1 MPDIFNVLFLG
12 NLTDIDPIDGDNDA
26 ENASALVGM
35 TFGGE
40 SDALAARVQE
50 FSPGSTGYTGGTN
63 NAYDQNNAPNETFRL
78 DGGAEQTFD
87 SAVVY
92 NATITYIDGTT
103 SNITA
108 VVFQDTDG
116 NTYLAPEFSANA
128 DQAALEAAPIRSL
141 TLDSL
146 LSNEFSGMTGSRQT
160 TNYVTCFTDGV
171 MITTQ
176 SGEMPVQQ
184 LRVGDLVRTR
194 DHGVQP
200 IRWIGRARTAAKGA
214 MAPVCISAGALGG
227 DFPRVDLVVSQ
238 QHRIVIRSKIVR
250 RMTGASEVFVAA
262 KTLLALDGVNLVHDT
277 DDVTYYH
284 LLLDQHEVIYAN
296 GMPTES
302 LMTGKQALY
311 AIGLGSVLEIMTL
324 FPSLIHTAGQPARPI
339 VKGPKIANLITRH
352 VKNGVP
358 LHAA

>member
-12 NLTDIDPIDGDNDA
+12 NLTDIDTVDGDNDA

-63 NAYDQNNAPNETFRL
+63 TAYDQDNTPAETFRL

-160 TNYVTCFTDGV
+160 TNYVTCFTDDV
-171 MITTQ
+171 MITTPA
-176 SGEMPVQQ
+176 GELPVQH
-184 LRVGDLVRTR
+184 LSVGDLVRTQ
-194 DHGVQP
+194 DNGMQP
-200 IRWIGRARTAAKGA
+200 IRWIGRAQTRAAGA
-214 MAPVCISAGALGG
+214 MTPVCISAGALGG
-227 DFPRVDLVVSQ
+227 GVPRTDLMVSQ
-238 QHRIVIRSKIVR
+238 QHRILIRSKIVR

-262 KTLLALDGVNLVHDT
+262 KTLLALDGVTLALTAEN
-277 DDVTYYH
+277 VTYHH
-284 LLLDQHEVIYAN
+284 LLLDHHEVIFAN

-311 AIGLGSVLEIMTL
+311 AVGLGSVLEIMTL
-324 FPSLIHTAGQPARPI
+324 FPGLIHTAGQPARPI
-339 VKGPKIANLITRH
+339 VKGPKIANLIARH

>member
-40 SDALAARVQE
+40 TDALAARVQE

-63 NAYDQNNAPNETFRL
+63 NAYDQSNAPNETFRL

-160 TNYVTCFTDGV
+160 TNYVTCFTDDV

-176 SGEMPVQQ
+176 SGDMPVQQ
-184 LRVGDLVRTR
+184 LCVGDLVRTR

-200 IRWIGRARTAAKGA
+200 IRWIGRARTAATGA

-277 DDVTYYH
+277 DGVTYYH

>member
-12 NLTDIDPIDGDNDA
+12 NLTDIDTVDGDNDA

-35 TFGGE
+35 TFGGQ

-63 NAYDQNNAPNETFRL
+63 TAYDQNNAPAETFRL

-128 DQAALEAAPIRSL
+128 DQDALEAAPIRSL

-160 TNYVTCFTDGV
+160 TNYVTCFTDDV

-176 SGEMPVQQ
+176 SGDMPVQQ
-184 LRVGDLVRTR
+184 LCVGDLVRTR

-200 IRWIGRARTAAKGA
+200 IRWIGRARTVAKGA

-262 KTLLALDGVNLVHDT
+262 KTLLALDGVNLVNDT